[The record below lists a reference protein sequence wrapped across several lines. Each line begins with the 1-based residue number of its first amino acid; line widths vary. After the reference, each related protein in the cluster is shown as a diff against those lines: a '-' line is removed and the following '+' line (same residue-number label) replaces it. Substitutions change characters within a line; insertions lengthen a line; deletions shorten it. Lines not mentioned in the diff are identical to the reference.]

1 MARGIN
7 KVILIG
13 NVGQDPEIRFTQAGT
28 PVGNINLA
36 TSDTWTDKQSGQ
48 KQERTE
54 WHRLIVFRRLAEVAQ
69 QYVRK
74 GSKIYVEGRLQTR
87 KWQDQSGQD
96 RYVTEIIV
104 NDLQMLDSRQG
115 QPQGSA
121 QPQQQPSQNGYFDQ
135 QRQYQQQQAAP
146 PNPPG
151 GDDFDDEIPFAP
163 MHPLMGG

>member
-13 NVGQDPEIRFTQAGT
+13 NVGQDPEIRFTQSGT

-115 QPQGSA
+115 GQQQGAPAGQPGNPGGSYPQGGTMGGQPQGGA
-121 QPQQQPSQNGYFDQ
+121 NPG
-135 QRQYQQQQAAP
+135 AP
-146 PNPPG
+146 NTG
-151 GDDFDDEIPFAP
+151 GFDDFDDETIPF
-163 MHPLMGG
+163 